1 MTFAGLFLLTI
12 KLGFNSLKEERWREK
27 MNSKKSGTAIETQAQ
42 REELIWKE
50 FKRSLDEIKFGR
62 SSFLMLFLIIWK
74 IIRLEFKL
82 SDSLY
87 LPPD

>member
-1 MTFAGLFLLTI
+1 MEG
-12 KLGFNSLKEERWREK
+12 K
-27 MNSKKSGTAIETQAQ
+27 MDQKKPDTAIEVRSE

-50 FKRSLDEIKFGR
+50 FMRSLEEIKFGR
-62 SSFLMLFLIIWK
+62 SSFLILFLIIWK